1 MGFFDGL
8 KALFNAPKT
17 EDIENEDLKIDLED
31 LDGEPNPVTVSDFVA
46 YVKDELERRRGDR
59 WYFELQWVLNS
70 NFVAGHQ
77 HCDINTRSK
86 RIEKIEPEFD
96 WLENG
101 VYNRIAPIFDTRLA
115 SLRNVKFA
123 MTVRP
128 ATAELDD
135 LGKADISTD
144 LLRFTQNK
152 LKWDD
157 LKNRLY
163 NWSELTG
170 SAFLLS
176 YWDPSAGK
184 TIGETEDGMPVHEG
198 DLECGILT
206 PYEVFPESLYKEN
219 ISDQRN
225 IITDQVM
232 SVDEIY
238 DRYGLRVEGT
248 ECDTY
253 TVSPIPGAGGYGVN
267 TYMSTVVT
275 TATTKVANSEHV
287 ITYYEQPGKKFR
299 NGRIAVIVG
308 DKLIHYGEM
317 PYDCIPI
324 TMVKCKEIAGQ
335 FFGKTYVQDLIPWQR
350 AYNGCVNSLHDYIK
364 ASCNEPLLIPQ
375 GSVRD
380 VDDIIMH
387 GISPNQIIEYRTEM
401 GKPDFLSH
409 SGIPS
414 NITNEIH
421 DIVQNMEYTAGIST
435 LMAYGNAPAGVK
447 SGKALEN
454 LREIDNTR
462 ISLSAENMRNMA
474 KATAVIWL
482 HIYKTFSKGY
492 RICNIVGDNKLGNI
506 LVWCSDEINSYD
518 IVYDT
523 VNELALSEE
532 QQKENFLQAYQMGLF
547 ADERGIVPNEIKQK
561 AIEALRVGTFT
572 PTLSLGDE
580 QRNNANRENS
590 FLEAGVIPTVD
601 ELDDDEIHV
610 SEHKKYALQ
619 YRFRRLEKT
628 MPNITQEFRKHIFAH
643 EQRIREREE
652 AARQAAIQNQMM
664 MQGANQ

>member
-8 KALFNAPKT
+8 RALFNAPKT
-17 EDIENEDLKIDLED
+17 EEIENEELKIDIDER
-31 LDGEPNPVTVSDFVA
+31 ESPVSVSDFVS
-46 YVKDELERRRGDR
+46 YLKTELERRRGDR
-59 WYFELQWVLNS
+59 WYFELQWILNS
-70 NFVAGHQ
+70 NFLNGHQ
-77 HCDINTRSK
+77 HCDINTKSHK
-86 RIEKIEPEFD
+86 IETVEPEFD
-96 WLENG
+96 YLENG

-135 LGKADISTD
+135 LGKADISTE
-144 LLRFTQNK
+144 LLRYTQNK
-152 LKWDD
+152 LGWDD
-157 LKNRLY
+157 LKNKLY

-170 SAFLLS
+170 TAFVLS
-176 YWDPSAGK
+176 YWDPSSGK
-184 TIGETEDGMPVHEG
+184 VIGETEDGMKVHEG
-198 DLECGILT
+198 DIECGILT
-206 PYEVFPESLYKEN
+206 PYEVFPESLYKED
-219 ISDQRN
+219 ISSQRN

-238 DRYGLRVEGT
+238 DRYGLRVEGKD
-248 ECDTY
+248 CDTY
-253 TVSPIPGAGGYGVN
+253 IVSPIPGAGGYGTT
-267 TYMSTVVT
+267 TYISTVVT
-275 TATTKVANSEHV
+275 TATAKVHDSEHV
-287 ITYYEQPGKKFR
+287 ITYYEQPSKKYPS
-299 NGRIAVIVG
+299 GRIAVVIG

-317 PYDCIPI
+317 PYSCIPI
-324 TMVKCKEIAGQ
+324 NMVKCKEVAGQ

-364 ASCNEPLLIPQ
+364 ASCNEPLLVPQ

-387 GISPNQIIEYRTEM
+387 GLAPNQVIEYRNEM
-401 GKPDFLSH
+401 GQPTFLSH
-409 SGIPS
+409 SGIPQ

-421 DIVQNMEYTAGIST
+421 DIVNNMEYAAGIST
-435 LMAYGNAPAGVK
+435 LMAYGTAPAGVK

-474 KATAVIWL
+474 KALAVVWL
-482 HIYKTFSKGY
+482 HIYKTFCRGY
-492 RICNIVGDNKLGNI
+492 RVCNIVGENQLGNL

-547 ADERGIVPNEIKQK
+547 ADERGVVPSEIKQK

-572 PTLSLGDE
+572 PTLSLNDE
-580 QRNNANRENS
+580 QSNNAKRENS
-590 FLEAGVIPTVD
+590 FVEAGVIPVLD
-601 ELDDDEIHV
+601 ELDDDYIHL
-610 SEHKKYALQ
+610 SEHKRYALQ
-619 YRFRRLEKT
+619 YRFRRMEKV
-628 MPNITQEFRKHIFAH
+628 MPEITKEFRNHIKAH
-643 EQRIREREE
+643 EMRIAQREE
-652 AARQAAIQNQMM
+652 AARQAALQAQMT
-664 MQGANQ
+664 GENR